1 MRILALDIGEK
12 RIGLAISDEMGL
24 LAHPVKTLKWENK
37 EKLVSDLEQI
47 IREKNIIELVIGMPY
62 NMKGLYSKK
71 TEEIQEIKN
80 FLASTLKISIVEE
93 DERLTTKMAE
103 RTLHDLGKKP
113 SRNRDKIDQIAAM
126 HILQSYLDR
135 KNTT

>member
-24 LAHPVKTLKWENK
+24 LAHPVKTLKCENK

-62 NMKGLYSKK
+62 NMKGFYSKK

>member
-12 RIGLAISDEMGL
+12 RIGLAISDKMGL
-24 LAHPVKTLKWENK
+24 LAHPIKTLKWENK

-62 NMKGLYSKK
+62 NMKGFYSKK
-71 TEEIQEIKN
+71 TEEIQEIKK
-80 FLASTLKISIVEE
+80 FLASILKISIVEE